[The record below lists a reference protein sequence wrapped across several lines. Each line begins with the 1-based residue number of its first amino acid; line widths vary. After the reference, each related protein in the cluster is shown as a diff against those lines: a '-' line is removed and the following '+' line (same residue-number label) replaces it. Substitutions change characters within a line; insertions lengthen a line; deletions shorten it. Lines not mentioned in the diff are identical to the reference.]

1 MASIKLSIVMDQFKP
16 NYTKAEL
23 KLYEYIKDHLETV
36 MYNSLTEL
44 SEICTVGEATILRF
58 CRKIGYKGY
67 QDFKLAVAQEHSLI
81 LSKPDGEDTFV
92 NRIRNNMQKVIDDT
106 HATMNPESIEAAIKW
121 MDECEDIIIYGVG
134 HSGITALDFQSR
146 LMRVGK
152 NVQVVSDPHFQVM
165 RSCSANEKTLIIAI
179 SLTGSTMDIVDAVR
193 IAKGKNAKI
202 IAITSYVRSPLTRFA
217 DTVLLTSGKENPLD
231 GGSMVGKVSQ
241 LFVIDLL
248 CTGYIMNN
256 MAYAQEIKKEA
267 AEAVTSKLY

>member
-67 QDFKLAVAQEHSLI
+67 QDFKLAVAQEHSLA

-256 MAYAQEIKKEA
+256 MAYAQEIKKES

>member
-256 MAYAQEIKKEA
+256 MEYAQEIKKES

>member
-1 MASIKLSIVMDQFKP
+1 MDQFKP

-256 MAYAQEIKKEA
+256 MAYAQEIKKES

>member
-1 MASIKLSIVMDQFKP
+1 MAQVKLSITMEQFKP
-16 NYTKAEL
+16 NYTKAEN
-23 KLYEYIKDHLETV
+23 KLYAYIQDHLETV

-67 QDFKLAVAQEHSLI
+67 QDFKLAVAQELSLMQA
-81 LSKPDGEDTFV
+81 KPGIEDTFV
-92 NRIRNNMQKVIDDT
+92 NRIRHNMQKVIEDT
-106 HATMNPESIEAAIKW
+106 YESMDQGSVEAAIRW
-121 MDECEDIIIYGVG
+121 MGDCEDIIIYGVG

-193 IAKGKNAKI
+193 IAKERRAKI
-202 IAITSYVRSPLTRFA
+202 IAITSYIRSPLTKYA

-256 MAYAQEIKKEA
+256 LEYAQAIKKEA